1 MTYIKTNSKWIED
14 INIRSGV
21 TKDLEENIDNALIE
35 VNLWNDSFGYESKSV
50 GNKSKIRDER
60 IQKSFYTAKEKISTV
75 KCVTKEWEKICKFY
89 IRS

>member
-35 VNLWNDSFGYESKSV
+35 VNL
-50 GNKSKIRDER
+50 
-60 IQKSFYTAKEKISTV
+60 
-75 KCVTKEWEKICKFY
+75 
-89 IRS
+89 